1 MVILVVILLVFALLV
16 LAGGGALWFVF
27 RQRQA
32 PGKAAPAAK
41 EAPAANALTFRWSYI
56 IMPLAVLLLTVI
68 LASYFYH
75 LLPAQ
80 VGYHFKA
87 DGSPDRWLGRGTLLL
102 AMLLPQF
109 FFALLAGGIAFG
121 VTHLG
126 VVFRAGP
133 TPALKVGG
141 IISLMSNMVALPQI
155 ILGFAMLDIFSY
167 NAYQIHLLPLW
178 VFALLVML
186 VGGIVL
192 GIFFIRAIQQ
202 ARAVIK

>member
-1 MVILVVILLVFALLV
+1 MTVLVVILLVFALLV

-27 RQRQA
+27 RQRRA

-41 EAPAANALTFRWSYI
+41 GTPPASALAFRWSYI
-56 IMPLAVLLLTVI
+56 ILPLVVLLLTVI
-68 LASYFYH
+68 LAAYFYH